1 MDALIYV
8 AICLPA
14 LLMLLAGV
22 LISNV
27 RKDSVM
33 SSHHF
38 ARKFNLKE
46 YSKKVISLF
55 AVTGIVFSLGGLL
68 IVKEMLAVGLVVIFL
83 MLVIFVFAFASIHR
97 KS

>member
-14 LLMLLAGV
+14 LLMILAGV

-27 RKDSVM
+27 RKDSIM

-38 ARKFNLKE
+38 AGKFNIKE
-46 YSKKVISLF
+46 YSKKVIRLF
-55 AVTGIVFSLGGLL
+55 TITGIVFSLGGLL
-68 IVKEMLAVGLVVIFL
+68 IVKDLLAVGLIVLFAMLLIF
-83 MLVIFVFAFASIHR
+83 IFSFASIHR